1 MSASSPGAAGSGRP
15 AGVSGRPPAEQ
26 SPGGAAVVARGRR
39 AQPSGWW
46 GMVLFL
52 CAEGTLFGS
61 LMATYFYLD
70 FIAHRW
76 PPRGIAPPDVVL
88 PLIATA
94 GLITTTVPLLLAVR
108 ASKRGRQRRVAG
120 LISLALLVQLG
131 YVAAQVLLF
140 RHDLRQF
147 TPQGSA
153 YGSIYFTLLGAHH
166 AHVVLGILLELG
178 VLWHV
183 LTRGLSNYWLIGVRT
198 VAVYW
203 YVVNALA
210 ILVVLTQLSPS
221 L

>member
-1 MSASSPGAAGSGRP
+1 MSASAPGP
-15 AGVSGRPPAEQ
+15 GRPPAGQ
-26 SPGGAAVVARGRR
+26 SPGGAAVVARGRA

-76 PPRGIAPPDVVL
+76 PPAGISPPSVVL

-94 GLITTTVPLLLAVR
+94 GLITTSLPLALAVR
-108 ASKRGRQRRVAG
+108 ASKLARRRRVVG
-120 LISLALLVQLG
+120 LIALAVLIQLG

-166 AHVVLGILLELG
+166 AHVVLGLLLELG
-178 VLWHV
+178 VLAHIV
-183 LTRGLSNYWLIGVRT
+183 RRGLSNYWLIGVRA
-198 VAVYW
+198 VALYW
-203 YVVNALA
+203 HVVNALA

>member
-1 MSASSPGAAGSGRP
+1 ML
-15 AGVSGRPPAEQ
+15 
-26 SPGGAAVVARGRR
+26 
-39 AQPSGWW
+39 
-46 GMVLFL
+46 LFL

-76 PPRGIAPPDVVL
+76 PPKGIAPPSVVL
-88 PLIATA
+88 PVIATV
-94 GLITTTVPLLLAVR
+94 GLISATVPLLLAVR
-108 ASKRGRQRRVAG
+108 ASRLGRKRRVVG
-120 LISLALLVQLG
+120 LIALAVLIQLG
-131 YVAAQVLLF
+131 YVAGQVLLF

-153 YGSIYFTLLGAHH
+153 YGSVYFTLLGAHH

-178 VLWHV
+178 VLWQV
-183 LTRGLSNYWLIGVRT
+183 LRQGLTNYWLIGVRT
-198 VAVYW
+198 VALYW

>member
-1 MSASSPGAAGSGRP
+1 MMSPERGESAASLRPPAERSPGAA
-15 AGVSGRPPAEQ
+15 
-26 SPGGAAVVARGRR
+26 AATARQRR

-52 CAEGTLFGS
+52 CAEVTLFGS

-76 PPRGIAPPDVVL
+76 PPKGIAPPDVVL
-88 PLIATA
+88 PLIAT
-94 GLITTTVPLLLAVR
+94 GVLITASAPLLLAVR
-108 ASKRGRQRRVAG
+108 ASRLGRRRRVLAF
-120 LISLALLVQLG
+120 ISVAMLVQLVYLAG
-131 YVAAQVLLF
+131 QILLF

-166 AHVVLGILLELG
+166 AHVVLGLLLELG
-178 VLWHV
+178 LLWAIV
-183 LTRGLSNYWLIGVRT
+183 TRGLTNYWLTGVRI
-198 VAVYW
+198 VALYW
-203 YVVNALA
+203 HVVNAVA